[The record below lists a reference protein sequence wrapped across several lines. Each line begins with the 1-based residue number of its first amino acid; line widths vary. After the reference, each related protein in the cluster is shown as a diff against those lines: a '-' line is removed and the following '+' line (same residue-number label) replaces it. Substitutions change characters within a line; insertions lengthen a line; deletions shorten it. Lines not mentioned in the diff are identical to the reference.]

1 MSMLRR
7 ILRTLFCLSALTT
20 AVYALDAETRAPAEK
35 KATIEKKR
43 VTNPKATTNA
53 QRFKSTRVGQTPLNQ
68 RFEVHQGVFQAK
80 KKRHKKAK
88 IKKLRLQPKERL
100 ASGGFKKKHY
110 SKLEM
115 PEHRTITKRKRV
127 GRVDYTPVATV
138 APVESNEVAVEE
150 GGGSMADLNEF
161 QYREDHSTEAG
172 IPVQVAGGEHES

>member
-1 MSMLRR
+1 MLRR
-7 ILRTLFCLSALTT
+7 ILCTLFCLSALTT

-43 VTNPKATTNA
+43 ATNPKATTNA

-88 IKKLRLQPKERL
+88 IKKLRLQPKECL
-100 ASGGFKKKHY
+100 ASGGFKKKTLLKARDARTPNHY
-110 SKLEM
+110 QAQTCGPCRLYARSN
-115 PEHRTITKRKRV
+115 RGSCRIKRNGSR
-127 GRVDYTPVATV
+127 R
-138 APVESNEVAVEE
+138 
-150 GGGSMADLNEF
+150 GGLSMAGLNEF